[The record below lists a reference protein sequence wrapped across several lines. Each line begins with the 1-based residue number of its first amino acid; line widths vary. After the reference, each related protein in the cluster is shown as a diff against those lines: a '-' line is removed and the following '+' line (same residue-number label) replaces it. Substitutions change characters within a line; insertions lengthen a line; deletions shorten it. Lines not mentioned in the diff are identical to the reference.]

1 MVSFFS
7 QQRSVFF
14 LALVALTVLVAVP
27 PGGLHVAAQTDDS
40 IVESTMEPTMGAT
53 DPIVAP
59 PEDDDEPRDSAL
71 DCSPELLGDGQCD
84 DEFNTEACGE
94 LSFCLFLWFAVRC
107 CLTTPFVLGSC
118 GAPCAAAVVD
128 VGRDLHQGVFLS
140 ASSVGR
146 GGVTTRHGLSSRG
159 LVDRRPSRHAAS
171 GSYHILYDK
180 ARHYDAV
187 RSI

>member
-94 LSFCLFLWFAVRC
+94 LSFCLFFLVVCRALLSYYAVCLGFLWCSVCCCCRRCWPRSPPGCFFVRI
-107 CLTTPFVLGSC
+107 LRWPWRSDDTTRFVLKR
-118 GAPCAAAVVD
+118 
-128 VGRDLHQGVFLS
+128 VG
-140 ASSVGR
+140 
-146 GGVTTRHGLSSRG
+146 
-159 LVDRRPSRHAAS
+159 
-171 GSYHILYDK
+171 
-180 ARHYDAV
+180 
-187 RSI
+187 